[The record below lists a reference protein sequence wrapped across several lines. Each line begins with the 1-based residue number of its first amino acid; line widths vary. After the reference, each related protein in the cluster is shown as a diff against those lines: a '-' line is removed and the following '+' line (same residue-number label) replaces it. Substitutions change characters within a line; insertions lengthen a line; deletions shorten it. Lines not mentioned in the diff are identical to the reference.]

1 MINNKLLSYM
11 TLFVI
16 VNICQGIT
24 IASDDISDKSTN
36 NSTSPVSEHKTQGS
50 VIILHVVMI

>member
-1 MINNKLLSYM
+1 M